1 MIAQQHLEM
10 GQHSAS
16 ISAETDIESL
26 LKIVMIMIW
35 ILQKGVKQIVLAKS
49 MDLHVL
55 EEQWPALI
63 LVLLFVETPKC
74 LLLMKSVMT
83 ARMMELDVLLVAY
96 LSILNGFVHLVM

>member
-10 GQHSAS
+10 GLHSAS